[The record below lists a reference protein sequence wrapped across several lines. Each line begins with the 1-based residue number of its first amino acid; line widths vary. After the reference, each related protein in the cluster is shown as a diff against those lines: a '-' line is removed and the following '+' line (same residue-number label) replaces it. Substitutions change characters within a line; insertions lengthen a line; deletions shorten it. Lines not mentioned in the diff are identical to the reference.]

1 MKIVYTHTARQDL
14 QMIYEYIAYTLLV
27 PDTAKALC
35 EKIMQGVC
43 SLESLPERNPLYRE
57 EPWHSE
63 GVRFLRVKNYLI
75 FYTVDLNADTVS
87 IVRVLYGGRDIRC
100 QLEETGEW

>member
-43 SLESLPERNPLYRE
+43 SLESLPEHNPLYRE